1 MKDVVAIRSIGNG
14 GIMYY
19 SDKPITTSNEDSLN
33 REYFAKLI
41 AKAILN
47 VPNKD
52 TFTIGLYGKWGNGK
66 TSIVNM
72 MLEEIEK
79 IQKEQESL
87 LIIHFEPWNFSNTD
101 QLLEQFFVRLTN
113 VFHNSK
119 DEKMKKIGDALEK
132 YSDAFEI
139 VKPIPYVGEI
149 LSLLGE
155 NGTKLLGKKLKKG
168 NDEKDILKQKENVID
183 LLGKEEK
190 RVLIVIDDIDRLSNE
205 KIRQVFQLITSVAK
219 FPNTTYLLV
228 FDKEIVVKALE
239 KVQEGSGEEYLEKII
254 QMPIQIPNIHK
265 NEFRQVLLGRLDAII
280 KSFEGVMLEETHWAN
295 MFETCVEPM
304 IKNLRDIN
312 RLCNVIQFKLSAL
325 VSEVEFS
332 DMLVISLIEIVYP
345 SIYKWIMENKEI
357 LTGKN
362 DLSVILQKNKS
373 QEEQYKFYLSE
384 ISKVL
389 EKDKKKYEQKECEKI
404 QNIICQ
410 LFPYFGQKVGKI
422 TEMYN
427 LDLLRKNNR
436 ISHPEK
442 FERYFNLNIEYIG
455 VRTAEI
461 VYAIQRMTKEELI
474 SFILRLDKNK
484 LSYEFL
490 QEIKA
495 SIQTIESDRAKII
508 IDALFECVSDLDMVT
523 NKSLLAV
530 SSSSYAIHLVLPL
543 FEKIDKEERLA
554 FWKKKIY
561 GANLKSLP
569 TIAQVINMLELGY
582 GRLIANG
589 EEKDYKK
596 VISLNELLVL
606 EKEFSKKT
614 KNLLDKYSIFDFADY
629 RMIMYLMEN
638 FEPGYI
644 EGYMN
649 LELQSDIN
657 VLKYLKSTIYTWT
670 GNSVRYEISNEYERH
685 LTKERIVEAI
695 RKECDTKEIFDLPQ
709 DNQRLC
715 AAFYLKQKGVVD
727 DEGQVVQKD
736 ADDLLEK
743 WKEK

>member
-1 MKDVVAIRSIGNG
+1 M
-14 GIMYY
+14 
-19 SDKPITTSNEDSLN
+19 
-33 REYFAKLI
+33 
-41 AKAILN
+41 
-47 VPNKD
+47 
-52 TFTIGLYGKWGNGK
+52 
-66 TSIVNM
+66 
-72 MLEEIEK
+72 
-79 IQKEQESL
+79 
-87 LIIHFEPWNFSNTD
+87 
-101 QLLEQFFVRLTN
+101 
-113 VFHNSK
+113 
-119 DEKMKKIGDALEK
+119 ALE
-132 YSDAFEI
+132 A
-139 VKPIPYVGEI
+139 
-149 LSLLGE
+149 
-155 NGTKLLGKKLKKG
+155 
-168 NDEKDILKQKENVID
+168 
-183 LLGKEEK
+183 
-190 RVLIVIDDIDRLSNE
+190 
-205 KIRQVFQLITSVAK
+205 A
-219 FPNTTYLLV
+219 
-228 FDKEIVVKALE
+228 
-239 KVQEGSGEEYLEKII
+239 
-254 QMPIQIPNIHK
+254 
-265 NEFRQVLLGRLDAII
+265 
-280 KSFEGVMLEETHWAN
+280 
-295 MFETCVEPM
+295 
-304 IKNLRDIN
+304 
-312 RLCNVIQFKLSAL
+312 SAL
-325 VSEVEFS
+325 
-332 DMLVISLIEIVYP
+332 I
-345 SIYKWIMENKEI
+345 
-357 LTGKN
+357 
-362 DLSVILQKNKS
+362 
-373 QEEQYKFYLSE
+373 
-384 ISKVL
+384 
-389 EKDKKKYEQKECEKI
+389 
-404 QNIICQ
+404 
-410 LFPYFGQKVGKI
+410 
-422 TEMYN
+422 
-427 LDLLRKNNR
+427 LDLLFGETDGNFLLVGDTLSNGQ
-436 ISHPEK
+436 IVHLCGAEHAGLA
-442 FERYFNLNIEYIG
+442 NLQLG
-455 VRTAEI
+455 QDDLFAHGD
-461 VYAIQRMTKEELI
+461 AGLG
-474 SFILRLDKNK
+474 
-484 LSYEFL
+484 
-490 QEIKA
+490 
-495 SIQTIESDRAKII
+495 AKII

-543 FEKIDKEERLA
+543 FEKIDKEKRLA

-670 GNSVRYEISNEYERH
+670 GNGVRYEISNEYERH